1 MPMSV
6 PSIVPSRPGSV
17 LPPDSSKARS
27 AVDTGFFAPAF
38 HAPVSFF
45 NLPEPCGQPL
55 LSPDHNWGQK
65 AVEKSA
71 MDNPAGYAQH
81 APGYPHGLCAG
92 RTQGYAFGNR
102 LYYLGFSCLS
112 TEKWL
117 TIYNI
122 SIYLFKSLFFLFLL
136 TGRIPGP
143 GWAGQK
149 MLSSCCNFSALRL

>member
-17 LPPDSSKARS
+17 LPPDNSRARS

-45 NLPEPCGQPL
+45 NLPEPCGQTP
-55 LSPDHNWGQK
+55 LSPDHNRGQK
-65 AVEKSA
+65 TVEKSA
-71 MDNPAGYAQH
+71 VDKRAGYAQH

-102 LYYLGFSCLS
+102 LYYLGFSGLS
-112 TEKWL
+112 TESRL

-122 SIYLFKSLFFLFLL
+122 SIYLFKSLFLLFLL
-136 TGRIPGP
+136 RKHCTNPAVA
-143 GWAGQK
+143 AG
-149 MLSSCCNFSALRL
+149 SPPAG